1 LGGPFSLKA
10 HVGACLLC
18 LASVASSAEDPGAL
32 ATALGR
38 RFVAGPGHVGL
49 SIGIIRHGG
58 RRSYHFGSA
67 VRGQPGVPTG
77 RTIYELAS
85 LTKSYTGMLLAR
97 AVVDGKL
104 ALDDDVRR
112 YLPASAAGLAF
123 GGEPVRIRDLAS
135 HTSGLP
141 KNLPAFADGATPAAL
156 VAQYGGMPRQALLD
170 ALAGVHL
177 EAPPGTRYRYSNAG
191 AQLAGLVLERVYG
204 ASYDA
209 LVQRFITQPLH
220 MPDTGSAPPDVA
232 RYAGRYNAKGDAMPA
247 LAFWEHLPAAGYLK
261 STIDDQLAYLAWNLD
276 ERDPVV
282 ALAHSPT
289 FRHTDER
296 GDAIGLFWFLNR
308 TGAGQRIVR
317 HAGGSFG
324 TTSFALLL
332 PDAQVAVILLA
343 NDAGPATEQAL
354 AAMADRLAAALQSS
368 SP

>member
-1 LGGPFSLKA
+1 MGGVFPVRA
-10 HVGACLLC
+10 RVGACLLFFT
-18 LASVASSAEDPGAL
+18 SVASSADDPGAL

-38 RFVAGPGHVGL
+38 RFVADPGHVGL
-49 SIGIIRHGG
+49 SIGVVSHGA

-67 VRGQPGVPTG
+67 VRDQASVPTG

-97 AVVDGKL
+97 AVVDGRL
-104 ALDDDVRR
+104 ALDDDVRG
-112 YLPASAAGLAF
+112 YLPAGAAGLAF
-123 GGEPVRIRDLAS
+123 DGQPVRIRDLAS

-141 KNLPAFADGATPAAL
+141 KNLPALPDGATPAAL
-156 VAQYGGMPRQALLD
+156 VARYGGMPQQSLVD
-170 ALAGVHL
+170 ALTGVRL
-177 EAPPGTRYRYSNAG
+177 EAPPGTRYLYSNAG

-220 MPDTGSAPPDVA
+220 MPDTGGAPPDMA
-232 RYAGRYNAKGDAMPA
+232 RYAGRYNARGDAMPA

-296 GDAIGLFWFLNR
+296 GDDIGLFWFLNR
-308 TGAGQRIVR
+308 TGAGERIVR

-332 PDAQVAVILLA
+332 PDAQVAVVLLA
-343 NDAGPATEQAL
+343 NDAGPSTEEAL
-354 AAMADRLAAALQSS
+354 AVMADRLAAAFQSS
-368 SP
+368 PL